1 MKTDRKFG
9 CKPELQS
16 FAPRVLI
23 KRLIKGSVPF
33 LAVSVLAL
41 SLGAAFS
48 ASPVQAQ
55 ALPGVYT
62 NSWLG
67 NTYGM
72 PGDHIQHDIDGLY
85 VTPSGKVVTA
95 ASWDEGG
102 TNAAI
107 YSATGAKIGIIQ
119 NGTGSWGRHGGW
131 TIFADDS
138 YVYHPMR

>member
-1 MKTDRKFG
+1 MKTNRKFG

-23 KRLIKGSVPF
+23 KRLSKSSVSFLTVPF
-33 LAVSVLAL
+33 LTVPVLAL

-55 ALPGVYT
+55 ALPGIYT

-72 PGDHIQHDIDGLY
+72 PGDHIQHDFDGLY
-85 VTPSGKVVTA
+85 VTPSGKVVTVA
-95 ASWDEGG
+95 RVWEVLPFVPTFRSLAPE
-102 TNAAI
+102 
-107 YSATGAKIGIIQ
+107 
-119 NGTGSWGRHGGW
+119 RMH
-131 TIFADDS
+131 IFVS
-138 YVYHPMR
+138 